1 MNVYYY
7 LERMLNNKCIGELS
21 MNKQILDR
29 RVIVVDTTTM
39 LKYTMPNNS
48 DAAFLM
54 GGTTER
60 VRQKLAKDSGR
71 LLYDKYRVF
80 HYTEEKYQELSE
92 QGYADGEVYKA
103 LRPHYEKLLKP
114 STRYPWEIE

>member
-1 MNVYYY
+1 
-7 LERMLNNKCIGELS
+7 
-21 MNKQILDR
+21 MNKQILDK

-39 LKYTMPNNS
+39 LKYVMPNNS

-80 HYTEEKYQELSE
+80 HYTEEKYQELAE

-103 LRPHYEKLLKP
+103 LRPQYEHILLP
-114 STRYPWEIE
+114 RTRYPWEVA